1 MRKSLLIFLVAI
13 FATSIAFADNIDKL
27 SAGTQMFLSER
38 RGEIKLPRLKD
49 KRTVA
54 DLQQAAGDSLIL
66 FKDEQ
71 LMKKRVDRKIA
82 EAEMVNG
89 VEMIS
94 AFVKVKSGGFSA
106 IEAMGAVMQ
115 TKFNDNLAAM
125 MLPADKIEKIADLDN
140 VIGIEVAEV
149 LQPLN
154 DLQRSVTQAGDAI
167 SNSAAARALGL
178 TKQYTGKNVILGV
191 IDTGIDFTH
200 IAFKDK
206 NGNTRIKR
214 AYKLSGSNSTS
225 LTTYSSA
232 SQIASLTYDTNAED
246 HGTHTSTTAGGSSV
260 IVNGST
266 VTVTDDHAN
275 ATYGG
280 MAPEADLVLAGLSSL
295 YTTSIG
301 TAIQNI
307 CNYADEVGKPCV
319 ISLSLG
325 SQVGPHDGTGTIASI
340 VNQYAGN
347 NHIIVYAASND
358 GMRATPFVEMGTSN
372 GGGMYASGTS
382 TSSKPM
388 LANVQRSFSNA
399 DGNYQLYMPTITAYA
414 RTANVATSLR
424 FHVVNVNTGA
434 IVYSSDAYTTGTTIS
449 LTGSTGLA
457 QYFNSSTSW
466 SNQYGDYGKIRITR
480 TQDSN
485 NKYYWQI
492 YAPIMQ
498 TTSGS
503 TSGSVATSNYAL
515 CVSVYPTST
524 NSSTIIDMWENTYC
538 WFGADLTLSST
549 YANNYNLVQ
558 GNDECSVS
566 DNATYSKVISV
577 GAYVTKNSITDYNGT
592 SHDYSSD
599 YPNIGDHAYFSS
611 WQTAGYGPLGTALPH
626 INAPGARIVAGVN
639 HYHTKSV
646 DDYSYWS
653 DDYIADLVVNNSN
666 YPYAAMEGT
675 SMATPCASGI
685 IAQWLQACVEAGKT
699 PTPDYIKEVMAAT
712 WDTDQWTNG
721 AGHGAKTFGTHG
733 KINAIKGI
741 QYILGATSGPTIT
754 ATPTSIDFGN
764 VTAGTTTT
772 QTFTVTGENLEG
784 NISLSKSGNNYTID
798 KTSIS
803 KNSDG
808 SASATVTVT
817 FAPTANVSQTY
828 TGTVTLTSS
837 NASSVTVS
845 LTGKGVYTA
854 PAITANPTSLS
865 FTGNSGTT
873 YTKTVTVTGTN
884 LQGNITAAISGD
896 ANGFYSVSPTTITSS
911 NGSASRTVTVTWA
924 PTAGGT
930 STANLVLTTTG
941 TGASSVT
948 VPITGTAQG
957 PTITANP
964 TSVTF
969 TGAYA
974 TRTYTQAVT
983 VTGTNL
989 TQNITASISGANV
1002 YSIDNTSLTTT
1013 GGTITVTYAPIAAGN
1028 TTATLTLSST
1038 GASSVTV
1045 PITGTAQAATPTL
1058 IVSPSALSFT
1068 DSDRTKTFAVTGR
1081 FINEDVTLT
1090 LNDASGAFALGSATI
1105 PASSISE
1112 TNAVNVTVNFTA
1124 EEEGDYTGTVTVA
1137 SDGAASQTVNL
1148 NASISNGGTASDAYL
1163 NIAKYAT
1170 IDEAGATVSGMSSI
1184 YKYTEYADDACAW
1197 LTVSNYGALQADAS
1211 QNWLET
1217 KSLNGYSNTWSATDI
1232 FLGNGSYFTSGGYSI
1247 YGSGNQIF
1255 YVTNCTQVKS
1265 MIKDG
1270 NANATLAIYEC
1281 TKGSD
1286 GTLTAATT
1294 ATDTKTGNCSSS
1306 SPNVITSSTIDASKI
1321 YKVVLTGGGSYPD
1334 LLEIGF
1340 KTPLNPLGMPAITNV
1355 DPTTTTAEVTW
1366 TSGENNVGWNL
1377 RYREYV
1383 EQENSTPFFESFE
1396 NGLNEWTLVDT
1407 DGDGNNW
1414 RQFDPTNFRNSSYTA
1429 YDGQYVAM
1437 SRSWQNSTALTPDQ
1451 WMISP
1456 QIEDLGGTLKYYIM
1470 DDGSYQEKYRI
1481 YVSTSG
1487 TDISSFQPV
1496 TEDMYSPASTSWTE
1510 VTIDLS
1516 QYAGKAGYIG
1526 FRHYDCSDE
1535 DFMLIDALGLY
1546 KGSEGEWIY
1555 INNVTSPYTINGLT
1569 PETTYEVQVQGIGDN
1584 GKTSSWTASTIFTTL
1599 GGISLAEL
1607 ELNGTVGTT
1616 YTISD
1621 ELVAVDYAIVDDAI
1635 YLWCK
1640 DQGNASIA
1648 PAPAVGEKIDYLG
1661 NDQYAQN
1668 GRAWDESNWVALK
1681 FSVGSVQTA
1690 VTSITSAKG
1699 HKINAGTITGV
1710 YSDATNYTIAM
1721 PEGEGLP
1728 TGAVGDEFT
1737 YTPNVYCVAN
1747 FNPAYLTE
1755 DGAQLKDN
1763 GNVYFFM
1770 TPKVQE
1776 VCEITYAYWNAEN
1789 FIVPTTSGFVG
1800 SLSLDWTYNEAG
1812 NVTSQLNADNV
1823 YRFKTIVQRTGATTS
1838 LPALKA
1844 EGGAYKVAP
1853 LNLTSTSKADI
1864 PTAIGTVKA
1873 GVDVVDVYYVNSTG
1887 LMSKTPFQGVNIIV
1901 TRYSDGSR
1909 TTVKKVFK

>member
-27 SAGTQMFLSER
+27 SAGTKVFLQKR
-38 RGEIKLPRLKD
+38 AIGELQDTAIIKKSTYSRPK
-49 KRTVA
+49 T
-54 DLQQAAGDSLIL
+54 
-66 FKDEQ
+66 
-71 LMKKRVDRKIA
+71 
-82 EAEMVNG
+82 VNG
-89 VEMIS
+89 VEYINCFINLNNAS
-94 AFVKVKSGGFSA
+94 IAELEALGVEVNGVYEHFVTAKVPVNI
-106 IEAMGAVMQ
+106 IEEV
-115 TKFNDNLAAM
+115 TKLGSVKQVGIARNMKVFTDQASSVTN
-125 MLPADKIEKIADLDN
+125 ADKVWDGTN
-140 VIGIEVAEV
+140 Y
-149 LQPLN
+149 
-154 DLQRSVTQAGDAI
+154 
-167 SNSAAARALGL
+167 GL
-178 TKQYTGKNVILGV
+178 PEAYTGKDVVLGI
-191 IDTGIDFTH
+191 IDDGIEYNHT
-200 IAFKDK
+200 AFKDSS
-206 NGNTRIKR
+206 GNSRVKAVYRPNATSAGTGGSRVTIDGVT
-214 AYKLSGSNSTS
+214 LSGYQYTTS
-225 LTTYSSA
+225 AGISALTTDDTSA
-232 SQIASLTYDTNAED
+232 S
-246 HGTHTSTTAGGSSV
+246 HGTHTTGCAGGSKVGNYS
-260 IVNGST
+260 
-266 VTVTDDHAN
+266 
-275 ATYGG
+275 G
-280 MAPEADLVLAGLSSL
+280 MAPEVDLVLCGAGEGDGL
-295 YTTSIG
+295 TE
-301 TAIQNI
+301 TAILNSAKYI
-307 CNYADEVGKPCV
+307 ANYAKNVGKPCV
-319 ISLSLG
+319 ISISLG
-325 SQVGPHDGTGTIASI
+325 SETGPHDGKSGISIGYDEIAE
-340 VNQYAGN
+340 QYGAVILLAAGN
-347 NHIIVYAASND
+347 EADCTGYA
-358 GMRATPFVEMGTSN
+358 T
-372 GGGMYASGTS
+372 
-382 TSSKPM
+382 K
-388 LANVQRSFSNA
+388 
-399 DGNYQLYMPTITAYA
+399 
-414 RTANVATSLR
+414 
-424 FHVVNVNTGA
+424 
-434 IVYSSDAYTTGTTIS
+434 
-449 LTGSTGLA
+449 
-457 QYFNSSTSW
+457 
-466 SNQYGDYGKIRITR
+466 
-480 TQDSN
+480 
-485 NKYYWQI
+485 
-492 YAPIMQ
+492 
-498 TTSGS
+498 
-503 TSGSVATSNYAL
+503 
-515 CVSVYPTST
+515 
-524 NSSTIIDMWENTYC
+524 
-538 WFGADLTLSST
+538 TLSSNSDAMAVIHT
-549 YANNYNLVQ
+549 PISSMSNYGLYIYGVCDVWNSTSDQLKVQVKVLNSSGTAVYTSDAMSNGTISASTLSSYFTSVTDGGIEIAGSVDANNGRYNLNIVPYLGTNKGSYKLAYVITGSA
-558 GNDECSVS
+558 GNIINVFTE
-566 DNATYSKVISV
+566 NNYSQLASSGSISGYTLSKGQNEGTMCDDMTGNKTISV
-577 GAYVTKNSITDYNGT
+577 GAMCSRLSVPTNYGSRTTNLSNGSYNQGDIAYFSSYGTDYNGVNHPFIT
-592 SHDYSSD
+592 
-599 YPNIGDHAYFSS
+599 
-611 WQTAGYGPLGTALPH
+611 
-626 INAPGARIVAGVN
+626 APG
-639 HYHTKSV
+639 HSV
-646 DDYSYWS
+646 VSSLNRHDTSGYISTSYCSYRQSLGSSTYDYWGWMS
-653 DDYIADLVVNNSN
+653 
-666 YPYAAMEGT
+666 GT
-675 SMATPCASGI
+675 SMATPISAGVVALYLQANPTLDVDGVKEVIKNTATTFSNPSSPAKQRGNGI
-685 IAQWLQACVEAGKT
+685 INALAG
-699 PTPDYIKEVMAAT
+699 IE
-712 WDTDQWTNG
+712 
-721 AGHGAKTFGTHG
+721 
-733 KINAIKGI
+733 
-741 QYILGATSGPTIT
+741 YILNNTTTPTIT
-754 ATPTSIDFGN
+754 ANPTAVAFGDQ
-764 VTAGTTTT
+764 VAGGTYT

-784 NISLSKSGNNYTID
+784 NITLAKSGSSAFTID
-798 KTSIS
+798 KTSVT
-803 KNSDG
+803 KATAEGNG
-808 SASATVTVT
+808 ATVTVT
-817 FAPTANVSQTY
+817 FKPTAGTTANY

-837 NASSVTVS
+837 NASSLTVS

-896 ANGFYSVSPTTITSS
+896 ANGFYSVSPTTINNS

-1002 YSIDNTSLTTT
+1002 YSIDNTSLPTT

-1112 TNAVNVTVNFTA
+1112 TKAVNVTVNFTA

-1197 LTVSNYGALQADAS
+1197 LTVSNYGAQQADAN
-1211 QNWLET
+1211 QNWFSIEKT
-1217 KSLNGYSNTWSATDI
+1217 KNTSTSWNANDVFLGDDSYFGSNT
-1232 FLGNGSYFTSGGYSI
+1232 SYAAGWVEAY
-1247 YGSGNQIF
+1247 QHF
-1255 YVTNCTQVKS
+1255 YVTNCTQ
-1265 MIKDG
+1265 IKQYAY
-1270 NANATLAIYEC
+1270 NRSNTTYPLKIYIYEC
-1281 TKGSD
+1281 TENAD

-1294 ATDTKTGNCSSS
+1294 AIETLQNTTKSTE
-1306 SPNVITSSTIDASKI
+1306 VLTSGTLDASKI
-1321 YKVVLTGGGSYPD
+1321 YKVSVYNDYSD
-1334 LLEIGF
+1334 LYEIGF
-1340 KTPLNPLGMPAITNV
+1340 QTPLNVVDVPAITNV

-1377 RYREYV
+1377 RYREYI
-1383 EQENSTPFFESFE
+1383 EQEANHKVWDFEDEAQFNEFTKIDVDADGFNWQYFNNEGLTTGLMTANGGYGLVASASYDKNSKTALSP
-1396 NGLNEWTLVDT
+1396 
-1407 DGDGNNW
+1407 NNW
-1414 RQFDPTNFRNSSYTA
+1414 LITPQVQLGGKISFYACGQDGTYYSEKVGVYVFAGDSWTSVNEFTQVNSDITITHTMTKYEFDLSA
-1429 YDGQYVAM
+1429 YEGKGYVAIVHHNITDM
-1437 SRSWQNSTALTPDQ
+1437 FWLNIDDIEITP
-1451 WMISP
+1451 P
-1456 QIEDLGGTLKYYIM
+1456 
-1470 DDGSYQEKYRI
+1470 
-1481 YVSTSG
+1481 
-1487 TDISSFQPV
+1487 
-1496 TEDMYSPASTSWTE
+1496 
-1510 VTIDLS
+1510 
-1516 QYAGKAGYIG
+1516 
-1526 FRHYDCSDE
+1526 
-1535 DFMLIDALGLY
+1535 
-1546 KGSEGEWIY
+1546 EGEWIY
-1555 INNVTSPYTINGLT
+1555 VNNVTSPYTIDGLT

-1607 ELNGTVGTT
+1607 ERNGTVGTN
-1616 YTISD
+1616 YTVSD

-1640 DQGNASIA
+1640 DQGNAIA
-1648 PAPAVGEKIDYLG
+1648 PAPAVGDKIDYLG

-1812 NVTSQLNADNV
+1812 NITSQLNADNI
-1823 YRFKTIVQRTGATTS
+1823 YRFKTIVQRTGATTL

>member
-1 MRKSLLIFLVAI
+1 M
-13 FATSIAFADNIDKL
+13 
-27 SAGTQMFLSER
+27 
-38 RGEIKLPRLKD
+38 
-49 KRTVA
+49 
-54 DLQQAAGDSLIL
+54 
-66 FKDEQ
+66 
-71 LMKKRVDRKIA
+71 
-82 EAEMVNG
+82 
-89 VEMIS
+89 
-94 AFVKVKSGGFSA
+94 
-106 IEAMGAVMQ
+106 
-115 TKFNDNLAAM
+115 
-125 MLPADKIEKIADLDN
+125 
-140 VIGIEVAEV
+140 
-149 LQPLN
+149 
-154 DLQRSVTQAGDAI
+154 
-167 SNSAAARALGL
+167 
-178 TKQYTGKNVILGV
+178 
-191 IDTGIDFTH
+191 
-200 IAFKDK
+200 
-206 NGNTRIKR
+206 
-214 AYKLSGSNSTS
+214 
-225 LTTYSSA
+225 
-232 SQIASLTYDTNAED
+232 
-246 HGTHTSTTAGGSSV
+246 
-260 IVNGST
+260 
-266 VTVTDDHAN
+266 
-275 ATYGG
+275 
-280 MAPEADLVLAGLSSL
+280 
-295 YTTSIG
+295 
-301 TAIQNI
+301 
-307 CNYADEVGKPCV
+307 
-319 ISLSLG
+319 
-325 SQVGPHDGTGTIASI
+325 
-340 VNQYAGN
+340 
-347 NHIIVYAASND
+347 
-358 GMRATPFVEMGTSN
+358 
-372 GGGMYASGTS
+372 
-382 TSSKPM
+382 
-388 LANVQRSFSNA
+388 
-399 DGNYQLYMPTITAYA
+399 
-414 RTANVATSLR
+414 
-424 FHVVNVNTGA
+424 
-434 IVYSSDAYTTGTTIS
+434 
-449 LTGSTGLA
+449 
-457 QYFNSSTSW
+457 
-466 SNQYGDYGKIRITR
+466 
-480 TQDSN
+480 
-485 NKYYWQI
+485 
-492 YAPIMQ
+492 
-498 TTSGS
+498 
-503 TSGSVATSNYAL
+503 
-515 CVSVYPTST
+515 
-524 NSSTIIDMWENTYC
+524 
-538 WFGADLTLSST
+538 SST

-1555 INNVTSPYTINGLT
+1555 VNNVTSPYTINGLT